1 MSHINIRCV
10 RIASR
15 LAFFRHRPAI
25 NESRGLISHA
35 GRIAGLASMRKAM
48 RVCLRCGNKEIG
60 SGSRKKKS
68 ERYFVI
74 LEFLFI
80 LWHSQKTRYE
90 RKKVYSYLSD
100 DRETQYDIR
109 LLVSCALSAVST
121 FTLAHT
127 KKSLS
132 RAIVVDDEKKAKVR
146 ANLNSTQAAAER
158 KKTRQFITFH
168 DDDRRGLGTAVRCD
182 FNFELKSGI
191 FFLDNCFFF
200 LFSSLRLWTIQPAR
214 RWCCRPLKH

>member
-1 MSHINIRCV
+1 MRKFSHRKKNNAFLLSCHRLLLLSVYTFLRCWNIATFNVLLVNNFPHHFFLQPHRMSHINIRCV

-80 LWHSQKTRYE
+80 LWHSQKKRDMKERRYIVIYQTTE
-90 RKKVYSYLSD
+90 RHNMIFD
-100 DRETQYDIR
+100 
-109 LLVSCALSAVST
+109 C
-121 FTLAHT
+121 
-127 KKSLS
+127 LS
-132 RAIVVDDEKKAKVR
+132 RVHC
-146 ANLNSTQAAAER
+146 L
-158 KKTRQFITFH
+158 
-168 DDDRRGLGTAVRCD
+168 
-182 FNFELKSGI
+182 
-191 FFLDNCFFF
+191 
-200 LFSSLRLWTIQPAR
+200 LFPLSL
-214 RWCCRPLKH
+214 